1 MPSFVADA
9 NQNDKQV
16 SWRISDELR
25 ARINFKAQ
33 RRGQTAEEFVIEC
46 MEENTR
52 ELKPVSKQIVNE
64 KKSGKKPIVVS
75 SGHESKA

>member
-1 MPSFVADA
+1 MADE
-9 NQNDKQV
+9 NQDGKQV

-46 MEENTR
+46 MEKNTE
-52 ELKPVSKQIVNE
+52 ELKDISKQIATE
-64 KKSGKKPIVVS
+64 KRAGKKPAVLS
-75 SGHESKA
+75 SRQESKAKGSG